1 MGKTPFEIFDALR
14 RMITNPEGTE
24 ARMVADLL
32 EDHISNSETDHGV
45 IPAEALDLFDTMLEE
60 LMVATMSVRRT
71 FNALRDHPGD
81 KCPIPFCLCSAAG
94 DNTVLDGRIEVTT
107 DGIEIGFKGYGTRET
122 DAGAPLFIEQQNGI
136 ARAFAWAEINSANAT
151 HCIGLGGAQEKF
163 RRDDNVTPTTE

>member
-1 MGKTPFEIFDALR
+1 MGKTPLEIFDKLQQ
-14 RMITNPEGTE
+14 MLTPEGTE
-24 ARMVADLL
+24 ARLVADLL
-32 EDHISNSETDHGV
+32 EDHISNSENDHGEV
-45 IPAEALDLFDTMLEE
+45 SKEALDHFDLMLEE
-60 LMVATMSVRRT
+60 LLVVTMRVRRV
-71 FNALRDHPGD
+71 FNKLRDHPGD

-151 HCIGLGGAQEKF
+151 HYIGLGGAQEKF
-163 RRDDNVTPTTE
+163 RRDDNVTPTPE